1 MSALKV
7 CPTCSHEYPADE
19 RFCARD
25 GSALRAQGREAND
38 LVGSIIGDRYHVLS
52 KLGEGG
58 MGQVYLAEHVKM
70 GRRSAV
76 KVLHPGMV
84 NDADAIG
91 RFNREAANASR
102 INHPNVAAIYDFG
115 ETTEGLIYLAMELV
129 DGMSLAALI
138 AQVGTLD
145 AARAA
150 SITLQVADALSVAHD
165 MGIVHRDLKPDNIMI
180 GRNRD
185 GSDLVKVVDFGIAK
199 AAGKEGQTVT
209 RTGHVIGT
217 PEYMSPEQLAGDVL
231 DGRSDQYSLALVAF
245 NMFTGLL
252 PFPGATSRESM
263 TMRLTER
270 PRRLGEMRPDLPWSD
285 EVQEV
290 MDRALEPN
298 PADRYPQTV
307 EFGRA
312 LWHAVN
318 ALDAAL
324 RGTSSPQ
331 LGHGFV
337 PSATF
342 AQSRTISGPVVPR
355 STSTPNGPAG
365 VLGQASGPISGQTA
379 APQFTTEEL
388 AQVQAKLTNFV
399 GPIAGLLVKR
409 AAAKATDRNA
419 LVALLA
425 QELDDDTERQSFVK
439 QCRQLR

>member
-7 CPTCSHEYPADE
+7 CPTCGHEYPADE

-25 GSALRAQGREAND
+25 GSALHAQGREAND

-102 INHPNVAAIYDFG
+102 INHPNVAGIYDFG
-115 ETTEGLIYLAMELV
+115 ETADGLIYLAMELV

-138 AQVGTLD
+138 AQAGALQP
-145 AARAA
+145 ARAA
-150 SITLQVADALSVAHD
+150 SITLQVADALSVAHE

-180 GRNRD
+180 ARNRD

-209 RTGHVIGT
+209 RAGHVIGT

-290 MDRALEPN
+290 MDRALERDPEG
-298 PADRYPQTV
+298 RYPQTV

-312 LWHAVN
+312 IWHAVN

-324 RGTSSPQ
+324 RGASAPQ
-331 LGHGFV
+331 LGQGHA

-342 AQSRTISGPVVPR
+342 AQSRTISGP
-355 STSTPNGPAG
+355 
-365 VLGQASGPISGQTA
+365 ISGQTA
-379 APQFTTEEL
+379 TPRFTTEEL
-388 AQVQAKLTNFV
+388 AQLQATLTNFV

-409 AAAKATDRNA
+409 AAVQASDRNA

-425 QELDDDTERQSFVK
+425 QELDDETERQAFVK